1 MCRVDMSYLTY
12 SASLFIFFIFFFYFL
27 LSSYIFP
34 LLVLISIQ
42 WKWRIVVPFPAPSPH
57 SPLLFIIEAFNCLLS
72 FYDSRQLF
80 SVYSPKSFYGCY
92 YLWWALAR
100 RNPIVFSSFIP
111 LDILLLL
118 LDVSSRIYSFPTSPL
133 PRLHVLWTADPTIA
147 RYESWAWSHC
157 LISFVSSL
165 SYVAFALQP
174 TQKRWGSRELPPLGL
189 PRWNQITSLSLFL
202 SLVLCSVF
210 KKIYMTSLK
219 WILI

>member
-1 MCRVDMSYLTY
+1 
-12 SASLFIFFIFFFYFL
+12 
-27 LSSYIFP
+27 